1 MHLIELNYFNLLWH
15 YYYKHW
21 IIFWVHSVH
30 NMIWIFMKIWWFDI
44 GPFIVTYSIEA
55 KSFMGNKKYF
65 YLIYLLPDN
74 GFLKGSIKY
83 EYLHWRGRVTCDK
96 VNMYRILINAFEMLS
111 HFTYFIHHTVF
122 LNIRVEI
129 IYVIQLL

>member
-1 MHLIELNYFNLLWH
+1 MICSLE
-15 YYYKHW
+15 
-21 IIFWVHSVH
+21 H

-44 GPFIVTYSIEA
+44 DLFIGNTQSRPNHLGVT
-55 KSFMGNKKYF
+55 KKYF

-111 HFTYFIHHTVF
+111 HFTYFIHHTAF
-122 LNIRVEI
+122 LNIRIEI
-129 IYVIQLL
+129 IYVINCLKRIFHFSCNHGNDGMINF